1 MKTPVSDLE
10 AEAAVLSC
18 MMIDPRLTAQIG
30 VRLKKDDFYHQRNRL
45 IFAAMVESYEKNQAI
60 DSLLIAD
67 ELARQ
72 GSIEAAGGPSYI
84 TRLIGAAPSTLNWMK
99 YVDLVSKLGRQ
110 RRIQAVL
117 EESAT
122 SLYTRESDPD
132 EVALDVQTRMA
143 DASAGRHTVDFKS
156 MTDASIIFNRE
167 FEQRQEAGGTPYHPT
182 GLEPVDEILGGGVYP
197 GRTYWVAGLSKMG
210 KTKFTASLVRG
221 IMQERLEQVRREHRA
236 ERVDR
241 QRGGEDTEGL
251 FARMKREGFAC
262 DWYTAEM
269 TVTDMYIRL
278 LSSQMGFPEDV
289 IRDGKKDGVPLKDIE
304 GFSRRLEDASNELLR
319 LDIRWY
325 FEAAPKLSD
334 IVLNTRERLHQLG
347 HDRLLVVV
355 DYIQRLDAG
364 HRGDGAEY
372 RNITDSSKMLSGL
385 SKELGFTGIFVSH
398 FNRAG
403 ANRSIPRPNN
413 LRGSGQIEQDVDHL
427 LIVHRPD
434 WECTDGREEYM
445 LCWHALSRHNQGGR
459 ANLRAKLGVN
469 RFSRWDAPVPDMEF

>member
-1 MKTPVSDLE
+1 MRTPVSDPD
-10 AEAAVLSC
+10 AESAVLAC
-18 MMIDPRLTAQIG
+18 MMLDSRLTTQIG
-30 VRLKKDDFYHQRNRL
+30 VALKHVDFYHQRNRL
-45 IFAAMVESYEKNQAI
+45 LFKAMLKAYETHQAI
-60 DSLLIAD
+60 DPLLLCD
-67 ELARQ
+67 ELA
-72 GSIEAAGGPSYI
+72 GEGNLEAAGGPGYI
-84 TRLIGAAPSTLNWMK
+84 TKVGGAAPSTLNWGK
-99 YVDLVSKLGRQ
+99 YVEVVSRLGRQ

-117 EESAT
+117 ESSAG
-122 SLYTRESDPD
+122 SLYSRESNPD
-132 EVALDVQTRMA
+132 EVALDVQAKMA
-143 DASAGRHTVDFKS
+143 EAAAGRHTVGYKTMLEASSIFSEEFHERQKS
-156 MTDASIIFNRE
+156 DD
-167 FEQRQEAGGTPYHPT
+167 TPYSPT
-182 GLEPVDEILGGGVYP
+182 GLDPVDDVLGGGMYP

-221 IMQERLEQVRREHRA
+221 VMQERIRQIEDAHHAEQSGRKATPDSRA
-236 ERVDR
+236 ALMDR
-241 QRGGEDTEGL
+241 L
-251 FARMKREGFAC
+251 KREGFSC

-269 TVTDMYIRL
+269 TIVDMFTRL
-278 LSSQMGFPEDV
+278 LSSQMGFPEDS
-289 IRDGKKDGVPLKDIE
+289 IRDGHHQGKKLSENPRE
-304 GFSRRLEDASNELLR
+304 MQRLADAASELHK

-347 HDRLLVVV
+347 HDRLIVVI
-355 DYIQRLDAG
+355 DYIQRVDAG
-364 HRGDGAEY
+364 HKGDGAEY

-385 SKELGFTGIFVSH
+385 SKELGFTGVFVSH

-459 ANLRAKLGVN
+459 AHLRARLGIN
-469 RFSRWDAPVPDMEF
+469 RFGRWDAPVPDMEF